1 MSSTKKDEVK
11 ESTNQFK
18 ESTDR
23 YLEQQR
29 QLVKDTTSN
38 LSQTKEKINESVNK
52 FQDENRRIGER
63 YADTFW
69 KSQGQISA
77 ATQETSINNIGLQK
91 NFCNTFHSS
100 WVQFLD
106 TISKSSENFKTPEK
120 WYEIYEMYNT
130 FNKNT
135 QKYIIDLLRN

>member
-1 MSSTKKDEVK
+1 MASTQKDEVK
-11 ESTNQFK
+11 VSTNQFK

-23 YLEQQR
+23 YIEQQR

-52 FQDENRRIGER
+52 YQDENRRIGES

-77 ATQETSINNIGLQK
+77 ATQETSINNIVLQK
-91 NFCNTFHSS
+91 DFCNTFHSS
-100 WVQFLD
+100 YVEILD

-130 FNKNT
+130 FNKNV
-135 QKYIIDLLRN
+135 QKYIMDLWRN